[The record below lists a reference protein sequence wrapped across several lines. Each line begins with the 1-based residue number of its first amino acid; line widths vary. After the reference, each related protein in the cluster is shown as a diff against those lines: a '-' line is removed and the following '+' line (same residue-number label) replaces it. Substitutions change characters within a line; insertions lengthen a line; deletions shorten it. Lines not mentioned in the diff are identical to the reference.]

1 MPPNGAAW
9 ISHADTLCAST
20 MHGSHTPTHCV
31 HYSNARSSTSE
42 SSRPQPFRPDSA
54 HCPPSS
60 HPMPTTWRG
69 TALITQRKRHIQTT
83 RHHTHNTAEDYDNL
97 ASHRLRRSCGRYDN
111 LAATDYDDL
120 AAAQQ
125 LTTPNLAALQLP
137 PPQLATG
144 CELRAKGYE
153 RRVTKRAGE
162 SSWVLLRCNLTH
174 LLPP

>member
-1 MPPNGAAW
+1 
-9 ISHADTLCAST
+9 

-31 HYSNARSSTSE
+31 HSSNSTRSSTSD
-42 SSRPQPFRPDSA
+42 SSLPQPFRRNSA
-54 HCPPSS
+54 RCPSSS

-69 TALITQRKRHIQTT
+69 TALLSRRKLQIETT
-83 RHHTHNTAEDYDNL
+83 RHHTHNTTEDYDNL

-120 AAAQQ
+120 ATAHQ

-153 RRVTKRAGE
+153 RQSTKLAGK
-162 SSWVLLRCNLTH
+162 SSLSV
-174 LLPP
+174 